1 MISQKTR
8 SSLKITIGTILV
20 AIGTIVIVAFSSGYN
35 IDVFRG
41 EIFSTG
47 LVLLGS
53 NPSGATIK
61 INGRTI
67 SQKTPHRLEN
77 FKTGDLTVEYS
88 RNDYKNWL
96 SKYTVRPGQVTFAD
110 YALLIPN
117 AIEQNDKF
125 TEIKFD
131 TLFTSTERN
140 KVFGFLNSPGTIY
153 ELDKSNSPRKI
164 IELPVNPAIQAPVK
178 LTEGQLSR
186 DGSSLYV
193 KANYP
198 EGQPSFFWVDNNNG
212 QFFNIEPSLGQKPTD
227 IKFNQRNSKELYNLE
242 GGKIRRLNV
251 DNNQI
256 LDLNISGV
264 ASYQIDKDY
273 LYTLE
278 NLSPLEQ
285 GQFLVRY
292 DYNGNNRYVLAQ
304 LQPTS
309 STRSITATEYNG
321 QKILAIRDTGNGD
334 LIVFRQAEGK
344 NLTSSIG
351 NETNNINFSPTGRFL
366 SFTQKDTLKTIDI
379 ETGDRYS
386 AGLAA
391 VSSLKWLSNYQI
403 VLSKADGLY
412 IIDFNGYNLVKIPP
426 NSSPLDNYTFTTQID
441 SKSIY
446 YSLSGSLSYYTLQ
459 PRGLINFR

>member
-20 AIGTIVIVAFSSGYN
+20 AIGTILIVAFSSGYN
-35 IDVFRG
+35 IDIFRG

-53 NPSGATIK
+53 NPAGASIK

-67 SQKTPHRLEN
+67 TQKTPHRLEN

-88 RNDYKNWL
+88 RNEYKNWL
-96 SKYTVRPGQVTFAD
+96 SKYIVRPGQVTFAD

-131 TLFTSTERN
+131 TLLTSTERN
-140 KVFGFLNSPGTIY
+140 KVFGFLNSPGAIY
-153 ELDKSNSPRKI
+153 ELDESNSPRKI

-186 DGSSLYV
+186 DGSSMFV
-193 KANYP
+193 RANYP

-212 QFFNIEPSLGQKPTD
+212 QFFNIETLLGQKPTD

-251 DNNQI
+251 DNKQI

-278 NLSPLEQ
+278 NLSPIEQ

-304 LQPTS
+304 LQPS
-309 STRSITATEYNG
+309 GLSRSITTTEYNG
-321 QKILAIRDTGNGD
+321 QKILAIRDAGNGD
-334 LIVFRQAEGK
+334 LTVFRQAEGK
-344 NLTSSIG
+344 NLISNIG
-351 NETNNINFSPTGRFL
+351 NETNNIVFSPTGRFL
-366 SFTQKDTLKTIDI
+366 SYTQKDTLKTIDI

-386 AGLAA
+386 AELAA

-403 VLSKADGLY
+403 VLSKTDGLY

-426 NSSPLDNYTFTTQID
+426 NSNPPDSYTFTTQIE

-446 YSLSGSLSYYTLQ
+446 YSLSGNLSYYTLQ

>member
-20 AIGTIVIVAFSSGYN
+20 AIGTILIVAFSSGYN
-35 IDVFRG
+35 IDIFRG

-53 NPSGATIK
+53 NPAGASIK

-67 SQKTPHRLEN
+67 TQKTPHRLEN

-88 RNDYKNWL
+88 RNEYKNWL
-96 SKYTVRPGQVTFAD
+96 SKYIVRPGQVTFAD

-131 TLFTSTERN
+131 TLLTSTERN
-140 KVFGFLNSPGTIY
+140 KVFGFLNSPGAIY
-153 ELDKSNSPRKI
+153 ELDESNSPRKI

-186 DGSSLYV
+186 DGSSMFV
-193 KANYP
+193 RANYP

-212 QFFNIEPSLGQKPTD
+212 QFFNIETLLRQKPTD

-251 DNNQI
+251 DNKQI

-278 NLSPLEQ
+278 NLSPIEQ

-304 LQPTS
+304 LQPAGLS
-309 STRSITATEYNG
+309 RSITTTEYNG
-321 QKILAIRDTGNGD
+321 QKILAIRDAGNGD
-334 LIVFRQAEGK
+334 LTVFRQAEGK
-344 NLTSSIG
+344 NLISNIG
-351 NETNNINFSPTGRFL
+351 NETNNIVFSPTGRFL
-366 SFTQKDTLKTIDI
+366 SYTQKDTLKTIDI

-386 AGLAA
+386 AELAA

-403 VLSKADGLY
+403 VLSKTDGLY

-426 NSSPLDNYTFTTQID
+426 NSNPPDSYTFTTQIE

-446 YSLSGSLSYYTLQ
+446 YSLSGNLSYYTLQ

>member
-1 MISQKTR
+1 
-8 SSLKITIGTILV
+8 
-20 AIGTIVIVAFSSGYN
+20 
-35 IDVFRG
+35 
-41 EIFSTG
+41 
-47 LVLLGS
+47 
-53 NPSGATIK
+53 
-61 INGRTI
+61 
-67 SQKTPHRLEN
+67 
-77 FKTGDLTVEYS
+77 
-88 RNDYKNWL
+88 
-96 SKYTVRPGQVTFAD
+96 
-110 YALLIPN
+110 
-117 AIEQNDKF
+117 
-125 TEIKFD
+125 
-131 TLFTSTERN
+131 
-140 KVFGFLNSPGTIY
+140 
-153 ELDKSNSPRKI
+153 
-164 IELPVNPAIQAPVK
+164 
-178 LTEGQLSR
+178 
-186 DGSSLYV
+186 
-193 KANYP
+193 
-198 EGQPSFFWVDNNNG
+198 VDN
-212 QFFNIEPSLGQKPTD
+212 K
-227 IKFNQRNSKELYNLE
+227 
-242 GGKIRRLNV
+242 
-251 DNNQI
+251 QI